1 MNTHTKQQQDEIVD
15 DVAQLCVSI
24 AELLDGHE
32 MPKVMSALSRV
43 FIGIAIEMGM
53 SKDELNV
60 AVGDVY
66 DIVSVADESES
77 IH

>member
-15 DVAQLCVSI
+15 DVAQLCVSM
-24 AELLDGHE
+24 AELFDGQE
-32 MPKVMSALSRV
+32 IPKVMSALSRV
-43 FIGIAIEMGM
+43 FVGIAIEMGM

-60 AVGDVY
+60 AVSDVY

>member
-1 MNTHTKQQQDEIVD
+1 MAEI
-15 DVAQLCVSI
+15 LN
-24 AELLDGHE
+24 GHE
-32 MPKVMSALSRV
+32 IPKVMSALSRV
-43 FIGIAIEMGM
+43 FVGIAIEMGM

-60 AVGDVY
+60 AISGVY